1 MGSIRVFNK
10 STLIFEIIILIHNF
24 YLYYFVLSCIY
35 ILRKNMIVIHKH
47 YKAVYLILKNVVR

>member
-47 YKAVYLILKNVVR
+47 YKAVYSILKNVVR